1 MIRKDKIILTS
12 MMVADFSDREIID
25 ALCERLSKFRRS
37 CCCSQEEYAQKTGL
51 SISTIKRI
59 DAGTLKNITIE
70 TLLKILRVAGALE
83 GVSSLVPELPESP
96 YLTDEK
102 TGKKHK
108 YCKSS
113 YKA

>member
-1 MIRKDKIILTS
+1 MIPKLNNVLSPIMID
-12 MMVADFSDREIID
+12 AFSDKEIIE
-25 ALCERLSKFRRS
+25 ALCGRLSRLRRG
-37 CCCSQEEYAQKTGL
+37 CCCSQKEYAQMTGL

-59 DAGTLKNITIE
+59 DAGTLENITIE
-70 TLLKILRVAGALE
+70 TLLKMLRVAGALE
-83 GVSSLVPELPESP
+83 GIVNLIPEIPESP

>member
-1 MIRKDKIILTS
+1 MIRKATNILS
-12 MMVADFSDREIID
+12 PMLVADFSDKEIID
-25 ALCERLSKFRRS
+25 ALCKRLSRLRRS
-37 CCCSQEEYAQKTGL
+37 CCYSQEEYAQKTGL

-59 DAGTLKNITIE
+59 DAGTLKNITIDS
-70 TLLKILRVAGALE
+70 LLKILRVAGALE
-83 GVSSLVPELPESP
+83 GVVGLIPELPESP

-113 YKA
+113 YKE

>member
-1 MIRKDKIILTS
+1 MILKSNNILS
-12 MMVADFSDREIID
+12 PIMIDAFSDKEIIE
-25 ALCERLSKFRRS
+25 ALCGRLSRLRRG
-37 CCCSQEEYAQKTGL
+37 CCCSQKEYAQKTSL